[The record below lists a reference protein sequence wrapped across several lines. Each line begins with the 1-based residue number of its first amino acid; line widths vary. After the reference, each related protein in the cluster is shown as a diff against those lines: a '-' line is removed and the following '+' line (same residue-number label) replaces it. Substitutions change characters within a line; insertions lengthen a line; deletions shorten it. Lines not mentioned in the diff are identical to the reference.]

1 MKALREEIILKLEN
15 ILTVLNN
22 NVDEK
27 PYLVEIRDKLNL
39 RLNELKNLK
48 EVKTISRRYIEALL
62 EVYHRITEFEKLLY
76 MYLKGKSIYDE
87 IYVAHIE
94 LNESITRLF
103 NTVKSM
109 IFREKI
115 LNTLPSVTVL
125 TYCIFDT
132 IYSRVLINKLPQVSL
147 VMHLVAISLAIISAL
162 LVNKRQTIS
171 YALLVATGL
180 TGLFNKTYFYT
191 IQEQP
196 LGFDTFVY
204 ATIVFMSIIY
214 LNTARIITSRE
225 YREKIENTIKNLV
238 NLINSSRRETEI
250 EQDKSETLWN
260 KASELFKTLYGEK
273 GEDLL
278 KFKLE
283 TLVMNGLNRNDAL
296 KKIIDIHEKVLNKR

>member
-147 VMHLVAISLAIISAL
+147 VMHLAAISLAIISVL

>member
-132 IYSRVLINKLPQVSL
+132 IYSRVLTNKLPQVSL

>member
-147 VMHLVAISLAIISAL
+147 VMHLAAISLAIISVL

-196 LGFDTFVY
+196 LGFDTFV
-204 ATIVFMSIIY
+204 
-214 LNTARIITSRE
+214 
-225 YREKIENTIKNLV
+225 
-238 NLINSSRRETEI
+238 
-250 EQDKSETLWN
+250 
-260 KASELFKTLYGEK
+260 
-273 GEDLL
+273 
-278 KFKLE
+278 
-283 TLVMNGLNRNDAL
+283 
-296 KKIIDIHEKVLNKR
+296 

>member
-1 MKALREEIILKLEN
+1 LKALREEIILKLEN

-62 EVYHRITEFEKLLY
+62 EVYHGITEFEKLLY

-132 IYSRVLINKLPQVSL
+132 IYSRVLINKLPQVSI
-147 VMHLVAISLAIISAL
+147 VMHLVAISLAIISVL

>member
-62 EVYHRITEFEKLLY
+62 EVYHGITEFEKLLY

-132 IYSRVLINKLPQVSL
+132 IYSRVLINKLPQVSI
-147 VMHLVAISLAIISAL
+147 VMHLVAISLAIISVL